1 METAAVLLLLA
12 MLAAVFLGVIFRLAG
27 EPLAWSDELAQYLLV
42 WTSFTG
48 WIIASRRR
56 SHIRIGLIVDR
67 LKGPLRRIAEIVS
80 QFDGIAA
87 LVAVAEQERV
97 LSALH
102 EVVAREYAE
111 LVPKPYRA
119 MLATRYEANRRR
131 IAEIVIQLLV
141 LLLGAIL
148 LFKSFGLIQ
157 RNTDV
162 EWVSLPLSVA
172 LVYIPIPIAGLAI
185 VLQALAQIAEAA
197 RGKAAHDSGQE
208 LPL

>member
-1 METAAVLLLLA
+1 VVATLARWSDRLVEAAAVLLLLA
-12 MLAAVFLGVIFRLAG
+12 MLAAVFLGVVFRLAG

-67 LKGPLRRIAEIVS
+67 IKGPLRRVAEI
-80 QFDGIAA
+80 
-87 LVAVAEQERV
+87 
-97 LSALH
+97 
-102 EVVAREYAE
+102 
-111 LVPKPYRA
+111 
-119 MLATRYEANRRR
+119 AT
-131 IAEIVIQLLV
+131 QLLV

-157 RNTDV
+157 RNVDV
-162 EWVSLPLSVA
+162 EWISLPLSVA
-172 LVYIPIPIAGLAI
+172 LVYIPMPIAGLAI

-197 RGKAAHDSGQE
+197 SGKAAHDSGQE